1 MIKKGAYL
9 WSGQGPGK
17 EEGIEYG
24 IMWLKS
30 CKDLFEKFY
39 GMNVLFVSFYVAS
52 S

>member
-1 MIKKGAYL
+1 MVREEEAE
-9 WSGQGPGK
+9 GK
-17 EEGIEYG
+17 DEGTKHG